1 MRFGLPIRSFSHY
14 HEAAQEASMSRVYG
28 GIHFLRACNEGNRV
42 GRLIGA
48 HVWDKLNLRK
58 PQH

>member
-1 MRFGLPIRSFSHY
+1 
-14 HEAAQEASMSRVYG
+14 MSRIYG